1 MDTIFRWILNAPEAA
16 AGRYNVAVRT
26 ILNQQVG
33 TNFFGQELKN
43 PINRLVQL
51 ILDVG
56 TPISAISGV
65 EILRQQ
71 VPALQEAIPETESAI
86 GPWGLGLQAITGMN
100 VRGSKTMHIL
110 DGMSRNIFKSEQF
123 PEGVGYNEL
132 VEPYHKNIVRNE
144 PVTKKELDERTATAL
159 GRKEK
164 GVTAKR
170 AQLAKQQYAAFEKL
184 AEMPEDEFKGAVYST
199 LRTYQVLKSEL
210 YREIDYPDNEP
221 DANSEVDVILFAY
234 HSIFDDPLIYDH
246 ETRVFNA
253 VLYKKR
259 LASLIA
265 DFPNAEDIIKRN
277 QNLGPYPS
285 TFIRMLNKWF
295 KSEFKDIQLSHQ
307 LRVRALNA
315 MGKPDLA
322 EQARLILMPDYVR
335 IGPPRVPQR
344 APGDFLPTPVIV
356 PRQMSPSVGRP
367 LALPVGR

>member
-1 MDTIFRWILNAPEAA
+1 
-16 AGRYNVAVRT
+16 
-26 ILNQQVG
+26 
-33 TNFFGQELKN
+33 
-43 PINRLVQL
+43 
-51 ILDVG
+51 
-56 TPISAISGV
+56 
-65 EILRQQ
+65 
-71 VPALQEAIPETESAI
+71 
-86 GPWGLGLQAITGMN
+86 
-100 VRGSKTMHIL
+100 MHIL

-246 ETRVFNA
+246 ETRVFNT

-344 APGDFLPTPVIV
+344 APGYSLPTPVIV